1 MEIVIFGVFAGLIYF
16 FYEKYIKAYQIKKW
30 IELFKKDL
38 RKYGYLIHSK
48 DYLTTKSEWIFL
60 RRLTEYLADKP
71 VIILTKVRV
80 WDFANFRKT
89 KKWFFPYS
97 VKSRI
102 DRSHVDFAIISKK
115 DLKIICAIEL
125 DDPSHLSDIAK
136 ERDEA
141 KDIFFDFLKI
151 PLFRFSSSNPTDEDF
166 KRVGFE

>member
-1 MEIVIFGVFAGLIYF
+1 MDFFVFLFFAILGYF
-16 FYEKYIKAYQIKKW
+16 LYEKVYKKYQKEKGLV
-30 IELFKKDL
+30 LFQKDL
-38 RKYGYLIHSK
+38 QKYGYLIRPK
-48 DYLTTKSEWIFL
+48 EYLTTRSEWIFL
-60 RRLTEYLADKP
+60 CRLTEYLADKP

-102 DRSHVDFAIISKK
+102 DRSHVDFAVISKI

-125 DDPSHLSDIAK
+125 DDPSHFSDIAK

-141 KDIFFDFLKI
+141 KDIFFKFLEI
-151 PLFRFSSSNPTDEDF
+151 PLFRFSSVNPTDEEF
-166 KRVGFE
+166 KNVGF